1 MRKPR
6 VCRDEQL
13 RLIQECRMSGM
24 SDHQWC
30 LQHDIRPGTFYNWV
44 SRNKKRDDVY
54 IPSPGGAAEYWPED
68 RPDIVRI
75 ELNQNRSI
83 ATVQPA
89 ELSEAAVVS
98 PSLSQPNSP
107 GNSLY
112 ASLPSAPVLELEMN
126 GTKVKISNDVN
137 PDLLVHVLEF
147 LRGGIC

>member
-1 MRKPR
+1 M
-6 VCRDEQL
+6 
-13 RLIQECRMSGM
+13 
-24 SDHQWC
+24 
-30 LQHDIRPGTFYNWV
+30 
-44 SRNKKRDDVY
+44 Y
-54 IPSPGGAAEYWPED
+54 IPGPGGAAEYWPED

-89 ELSEAAVVS
+89 ELIEAAVAS
-98 PSLSQPNSP
+98 PSHSQPNAP
-107 GNSLY
+107 GNSSY
-112 ASLPSAPVLELEMN
+112 ASLPSVPVLELEMN